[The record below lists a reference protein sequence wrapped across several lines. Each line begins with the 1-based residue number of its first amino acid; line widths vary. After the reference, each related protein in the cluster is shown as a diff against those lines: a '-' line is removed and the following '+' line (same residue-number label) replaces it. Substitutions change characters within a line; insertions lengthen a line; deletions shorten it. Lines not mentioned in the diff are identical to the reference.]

1 MAKGT
6 IAGRILKMLVG
17 AMAGGMASAGGF
29 GGGAGIASRI
39 LGGAGGGGGLAP
51 GTQLDYPD
59 RNQEFIYNV
68 AFIPGEAQLNAQ
80 FDGNRKPM
88 RMQTLDM
95 HNRALNK
102 YIRPGQSPLERRA
115 AIERGI
121 QEEKMLEEFWTNDVK
136 PRNPDSRSSSSAVS
150 GVRILPDNNIAIQFG
165 GKGKWYTYRG
175 GPTPYEAALEAHD
188 LVTCGSLGR
197 AMNSHKPGTWGY
209 EHSFVKK

>member
-39 LGGAGGGGGLAP
+39 LGGANGGPAP

-68 AFIPGEAQLNAQ
+68 HYVPGPDPQLNAE

-88 RMQTLDM
+88 RMQTLEM

-102 YIRPGQSPLERRA
+102 YIRPGQNPLERRA

-121 QEEKMLEEFWTNDVK
+121 QEEKMLEEFWTDDVK

-165 GKGKWYTYRG
+165 GKGTWYTYRG

-188 LVTCGSLGR
+188 LVTSGSLGR
-197 AMNSHKPGTWGY
+197 SMNSHNPASWGY
-209 EHSFVKK
+209 KHSFVKK

>member
-39 LGGAGGGGGLAP
+39 LGGANGGPAP

-59 RNQEFIYNV
+59 RNQNFTYAIDYVANV
-68 AFIPGEAQLNAQ
+68 PQNNKVFFNSG
-80 FDGNRKPM
+80 GNRKPM

-102 YIRPGQSPLERRA
+102 YIRPGQNPFERRA

-121 QEEKMLEEFWTNDVK
+121 QEEKKLAEFWVDDVK
-136 PRNPDSRSSSSAVS
+136 PRKPEARSSSSAVS
-150 GVRILPDNNIAIQFG
+150 GVVILPDNNIAVQFG
-165 GKGKWYTYRG
+165 NKGKWYTYRG
-175 GPTPYEAALEAHD
+175 GATPYEAALEAHD
-188 LVTCGSLGR
+188 LVTAPSLGK
-197 AMNSHKPGTWGY
+197 AMSRSNPASWGVTHKL
-209 EHSFVKK
+209 F

>member
-39 LGGAGGGGGLAP
+39 LGGAGGGPAP
-51 GTQLDYPD
+51 GTELDYPD
-59 RNQEFIYNV
+59 RNQEFIYDV
-68 AFIPGEAQLNAQ
+68 Q
-80 FDGNRKPM
+80 FDPTWKTHNSMFNGNRKPM

-102 YIRPGQSPLERRA
+102 YIRPGQNPLERRA

-136 PRNPDSRSSSSAVS
+136 PRNPESKSSSSAVS

-188 LVTCGSLGR
+188 LVTSGSLGR
-197 AMNSHKPGTWGY
+197 SMNRFNPGSWGAKHKL
-209 EHSFVKK
+209 F

>member
-6 IAGRILKMLVG
+6 IAGRILQTLIG
-17 AMAGGMASAGGF
+17 ALAGGMASAGGF

-39 LGGAGGGGGLAP
+39 LGGAGGGPAP

-59 RNQEFIYNV
+59 RNQEFIYDV
-68 AFIPGEAQLNAQ
+68 RFIPGKAQLNKQ

-102 YIRPGQSPLERRA
+102 YIRPGQNPLERRR
-115 AIERGI
+115 AIELGI
-121 QEEKMLEEFWTNDVK
+121 QEEKKLEEFWTDDVK

-188 LVTCGSLGR
+188 LVTSGSLGR

>member
-39 LGGAGGGGGLAP
+39 LGGANGGPAP
-51 GTQLDYPD
+51 GTELDYPE
-59 RNQEFIYNV
+59 RTQQFIYDVQYDPAWKTHNSV
-68 AFIPGEAQLNAQ
+68 

-102 YIRPGQSPLERRA
+102 YIRPGQNPFERRA

-121 QEEKMLEEFWTNDVK
+121 QEEKKLEEFWTDDVK

-188 LVTCGSLGR
+188 LVTSNSLGR
-197 AMNSHKPGTWGY
+197 SMNRFNPASWGAKHKL
-209 EHSFVKK
+209 F

>member
-6 IAGRILKMLVG
+6 IAGRILKMLIG
-17 AMAGGMASAGGF
+17 ALAGGMASAGGF

-39 LGGAGGGGGLAP
+39 LGGAGGGPAP
-51 GTQLDYPD
+51 GTELDYPD

-68 AFIPGEAQLNAQ
+68 AFIPGRPQENKQ

-102 YIRPGQSPLERRA
+102 YIRPGQNPLERRA

-121 QEEKMLEEFWTNDVK
+121 QEEKMLEEFWTDDVK

>member
-39 LGGAGGGGGLAP
+39 LGGAGGGGGPAP

-59 RNQEFIYNV
+59 RNQDFIYNV
-68 AFIPGEAQLNAQ
+68 AFIPGPAQFNAQ

-102 YIRPGQSPLERRA
+102 YIRPGQNPLERRA

-121 QEEKMLEEFWTNDVK
+121 QEEKQLEEFWTDDVK

-188 LVTCGSLGR
+188 LVTAPSLGR
-197 AMNSHKPGTWGY
+197 SMNRFNPASWGAKHKL
-209 EHSFVKK
+209 F

>member
-39 LGGAGGGGGLAP
+39 LGGAGGGPAP
-51 GTQLDYPD
+51 GTELDYPD
-59 RNQEFIYNV
+59 RNQDFIYNV
-68 AFIPGEAQLNAQ
+68 AFIPGPAQLNAQ

-88 RMQTLDM
+88 RMQTLEM

-102 YIRPGQSPLERRA
+102 YIRPGQNPLERRA

-121 QEEKMLEEFWTNDVK
+121 QEEKKLEEFWTDDVK

-188 LVTCGSLGR
+188 LVTSGSLGR
-197 AMNSHKPGTWGY
+197 AMNSHNPASWGY
-209 EHSFVKK
+209 KHSFVKK